1 MYGVESADT
10 SLAMARPMKKGI
22 RASFRRRS
30 RKPRNTTL
38 ASGGLTEE
46 DESVPSLDY
55 QTAEVRKYHIH
66 DDYRVMVS

>member
-30 RKPRNTTL
+30 RKSRNTTL

-46 DESVPSLDY
+46 DDSVPSLDF